1 MDQGPGHSY
10 AVLPLLFQRPK
21 DSIPLLHGYSKVE
34 WVPSSPRQHML
45 WEKQG
50 HYPQDLPIASEG
62 PGWILVDLLRM
73 IR

>member
-10 AVLPLLFQRPK
+10 AALPLLIQRPK
-21 DSIPLLHGYSKVE
+21 DSIPLLQGYPEVE

-50 HYPQDLPIASEG
+50 HYPQGVPIAS
-62 PGWILVDLLRM
+62 
-73 IR
+73 